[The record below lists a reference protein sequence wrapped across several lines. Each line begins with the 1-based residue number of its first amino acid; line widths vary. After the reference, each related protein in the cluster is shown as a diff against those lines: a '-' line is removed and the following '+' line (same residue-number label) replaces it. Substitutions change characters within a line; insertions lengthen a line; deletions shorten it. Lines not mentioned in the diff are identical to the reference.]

1 MLQIDL
7 PERHEIDGYSKKLYK
22 WDIRFNSYYKASSY
36 YLEKKEE
43 LKGMNSIA
51 FTWYILWDGHS
62 KIWLQYTII
71 EKTAIWSSTWL
82 HWSTKISI
90 IQTSPSKI
98 KIWLCLLSKEFA
110 NKVELKWWQWHRT
123 NLVTVLY
130 PEGTHLVAMCLK
142 DYYGDTLI
150 IGRPNLGFI
159 P

>member
-1 MLQIDL
+1 
-7 PERHEIDGYSKKLYK
+7 
-22 WDIRFNSYYKASSY
+22 
-36 YLEKKEE
+36 LEKKEE

-62 KIWLQYTII
+62 KIWLQYLII

-110 NKVELKWWQWHRT
+110 TKVDFFFFFNRL
-123 NLVTVLY
+123 N
-130 PEGTHLVAMCLK
+130 
-142 DYYGDTLI
+142 I
-150 IGRPNLGFI
+150 INEQFSKQEV
-159 P
+159 